1 MRVLALAAMALPLA
15 IAACAPKPVEPPP
28 PTMTPAE
35 EACSGLALQSL
46 GLTAADAIVT
56 PVSSTKT
63 GATIYNVQVG
73 DANFTCAVEIDNTVS
88 AFGPA

>member
-1 MRVLALAAMALPLA
+1 MRFLALAVAALPLA
-15 IAACAPKPVEPPP
+15 IAACAPKPEVPPA

-35 EACSGLALQSL
+35 EACSALALQQL
-46 GLTAADAIVT
+46 GLTEGDAIVT

-63 GATIYNVQVG
+63 GATIYNVQIG
-73 DANFTCAVEIDNTVS
+73 DSNFTCAVEIDNTIS